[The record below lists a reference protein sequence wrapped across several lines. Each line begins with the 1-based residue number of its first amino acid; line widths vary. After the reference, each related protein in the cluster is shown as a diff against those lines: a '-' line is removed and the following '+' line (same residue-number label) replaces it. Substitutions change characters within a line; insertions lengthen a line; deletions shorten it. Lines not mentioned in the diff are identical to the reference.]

1 MRLNIADD
9 SVESQIAQMRR
20 EIDELKTPQLTS
32 QNSGM
37 MAYVVKSGLR
47 DTFGDIVYFSTIS
60 NQTVRQISHIPL
72 PNTGSLQDGHSLICD
87 QTFVPKHNKPAVVV
101 PILELE
107 VKTNGYHGKSEYFA
121 NSRGYGL
128 KMDIFN
134 SSNALVGNIY
144 CNSTL
149 GELFMQKYDPASFY
163 KYMTFM
169 TVAAIVDNIELAY
182 HFTVRSSDK
191 GTTSSTIKGT
201 W

>member
-60 NQTVRQISHIPL
+60 NQTVRQLSHIPL

-87 QTFVPKHNKPAVVV
+87 QTFLPKHNKPAVVV

-107 VKTNGYHGKSEYFA
+107 VKTNGYHGKSEYFV
-121 NSRGYGL
+121 NSRGYGV

-134 SSNALVGNIY
+134 GSNVLVGSVF
-144 CNSTL
+144 CNS
-149 GELFMQKYDPASFY
+149 LFMQKYDPVSFY
-163 KYMTFM
+163 KYMTSII
-169 TVAAIVDNIELAY
+169 VAATTDNIELAY